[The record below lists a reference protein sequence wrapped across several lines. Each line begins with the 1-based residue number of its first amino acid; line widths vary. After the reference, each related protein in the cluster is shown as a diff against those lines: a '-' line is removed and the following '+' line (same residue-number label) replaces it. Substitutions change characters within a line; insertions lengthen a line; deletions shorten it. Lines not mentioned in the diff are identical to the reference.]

1 MSLFERVVSLQTYH
15 LEAFIILNHSRSNG
29 NDKHFNGRWF
39 TCSARTRIHSRESPF
54 VYILATLIAV
64 INNIVAFTKSF
75 QALYTLICARVE
87 AVATNFIALVPRSN
101 LVST

>member
-29 NDKHFNGRWF
+29 NDKHFNGRRF

-64 INNIVAFTKSF
+64 RETKSF
-75 QALYTLICARVE
+75 QALYTLIFARV
-87 AVATNFIALVPRSN
+87 VPRSD